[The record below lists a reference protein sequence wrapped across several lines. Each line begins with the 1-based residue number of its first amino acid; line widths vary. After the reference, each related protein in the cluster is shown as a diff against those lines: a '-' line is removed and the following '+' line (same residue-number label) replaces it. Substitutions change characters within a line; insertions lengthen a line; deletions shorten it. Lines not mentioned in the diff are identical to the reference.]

1 MGRKEAGEAEARGK
15 GFAKI
20 CVNLFYID
28 MQKRREARGGKPPPL
43 IFPKTFSDGNGKSP
57 RFGVLSGVPVLL
69 VRLGE
74 HLGGLAKLHDVDN
87 LFADHDRARDG
98 CDDLRPREV
107 FDHANGGDGEGQD
120 EVQEWGGEDGQG
132 GEEGLVVVG
141 EDVERD
147 EEELVC
153 GAEDEQRVLSKSKGG
168 SVRSEGRRVK
178 KEGVRELALLL

>member
-1 MGRKEAGEAEARGK
+1 
-15 GFAKI
+15 
-20 CVNLFYID
+20 
-28 MQKRREARGGKPPPL
+28 
-43 IFPKTFSDGNGKSP
+43 
-57 RFGVLSGVPVLL
+57 
-69 VRLGE
+69 
-74 HLGGLAKLHDVDN
+74 
-87 LFADHDRARDG
+87 
-98 CDDLRPREV
+98 
-107 FDHANGGDGEGQD
+107 
-120 EVQEWGGEDGQG
+120 VQEWGGEDGQG